1 MTKTL
6 FAKYQSTAND
16 NLIYQG
22 VELQQFGENLSTPK
36 VLTSY
41 EHCLLLVW
49 IDKGNWENYQ
59 QKIGLLLANLQHQS
73 QHYLGFEFD
82 NTISKWLPV
91 NKVF

>member
-49 IDKGNWENYQ
+49 IDKGN
-59 QKIGLLLANLQHQS
+59 
-73 QHYLGFEFD
+73 
-82 NTISKWLPV
+82 
-91 NKVF
+91 